1 MTYDLYRSP
10 RPHPDPNTE
19 GTPNSTHPTI
29 LEAVDTAR
37 SIGGWHWITR
47 SGASG
52 LYRDAVELVAPR
64 AAAPYR
70 VRAGTD
76 LAFLCEHCDLT

>member
-10 RPHPDPNTE
+10 RPHPDPDTE
-19 GTPNSTHPTI
+19 GLKINTYRI
-29 LEAVDTAR
+29 LIEAVDRAR
-37 SIGGWHWITR
+37 MLGGWHWITR

-64 AAAPYR
+64 AQVPE
-70 VRAGTD
+70 
-76 LAFLCEHCDLT
+76 AFLADLEALRLMDEVN